1 MILRHVCEWRNNL
14 RYIRCGTL
22 KKSHFSISHAL
33 GHLQF
38 CITTG
43 VIFIL
48 SSTQG
53 SFFTQRERARECR
66 NLKHWKWRGYIKWK
80 KQVIKQLVLHSI
92 HQQKEKRRC
101 RLQEYAISSFLFHC
115 IVIYSTFYWMLLFW
129 YLLITKIWTNGIQ

>member
-1 MILRHVCEWRNNL
+1 MWN
-14 RYIRCGTL
+14 L
-22 KKSHFSISHAL
+22 KKITFSISHAL

-38 CITTG
+38 CIITG

-53 SFFTQRERARECR
+53 SFFTQRGQENAEMP
-66 NLKHWKWRGYIKWK
+66 

-101 RLQEYAISSFLFHC
+101 RLQEYAILSLFLIHC
-115 IVIYSTFYWMLLFW
+115 IVIYSTFY
-129 YLLITKIWTNGIQ
+129 